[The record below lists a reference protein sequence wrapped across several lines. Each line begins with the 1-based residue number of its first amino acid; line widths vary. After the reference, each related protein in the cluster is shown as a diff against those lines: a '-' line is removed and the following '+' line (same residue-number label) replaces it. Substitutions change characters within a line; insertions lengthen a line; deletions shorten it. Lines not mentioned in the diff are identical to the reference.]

1 MPQLLPK
8 DSEEGGGTRRSGW
21 AKPKN
26 KRLHDQGYSSL
37 SSGEE
42 EGDSE
47 SEESDV
53 DGSDEE
59 YTGPE
64 KVRGLES
71 SEEDEEVEEEE
82 SEGSVSGVET
92 VRVEKVTVDHEVYTS
107 SGSCFCSACRVCDYD
122 KCLVFAMYPALVPK
136 LQLSV
141 VEETVIMDTGVD
153 PVGVD
158 GRVDGRKKKGNQ
170 VSQEEQRLFDAEGY
184 RYTVWGFLLRQYVKI
199 GVREQGVA

>member
-92 VRVEKVTVDHEVYTS
+92 VRVEKVTIDHKVNIALAS
-107 SGSCFCSACRVCDYD
+107 WFCSSSRACDYD
-122 KCLVFAMYPALVPK
+122 KCFVRAKHPTLVPK
-136 LQLSV
+136 FTSAV
-141 VEETVIMDTGVD
+141 VKEVTIMDTGVD
-153 PVGVD
+153 VGFG
-158 GRVDGRKKKGNQ
+158 GRRRKAREIKFPKKKKVCLMERVTGTQ
-170 VSQEEQRLFDAEGY
+170 FGDSFCGG
-184 RYTVWGFLLRQYVKI
+184 T
-199 GVREQGVA
+199 